1 MSKAAAEEAVKI
13 LTSTIKEKSEAVFI
27 AATGASQFEFLE
39 NLTSMPSIY

>member
-13 LTSTIKEKSEAVFI
+13 LTSTIKEKGEAVFI